1 MKFEEKYAELQ
12 QKRDLKFTSDTITL
26 CQNSA
31 RIGYKNIVASTN
43 ARSQIWDCYMQY
55 SVCDDVLVLNGNDNS
70 MHYVITIDD
79 GMPDS
84 WNFREQQKETE
95 LNCRIKNLLKENEE
109 LRKQVCDFDNLNRK
123 HCYEIRDFK
132 QKIFDEMIRF
142 SLCDLWESLQ
152 ALQEKNKK
160 DKK

>member
-55 SVCDDVLVLNGNDNS
+55 SISDDILVLNGNDNS

-84 WNFREQQKETE
+84 WCFRERQKETE
-95 LNCRIKNLLKENEE
+95 LNCRIKNLLKEN
-109 LRKQVCDFDNLNRK
+109 
-123 HCYEIRDFK
+123 
-132 QKIFDEMIRF
+132 FDEMIRF

-160 DKK
+160 DKE

>member
-1 MKFEEKYAELQ
+1 MKFEEKYAELR

-43 ARSQIWDCYMQY
+43 ARSEIWDFYMQY

-79 GMPDS
+79 GIPDS
-84 WNFREQQKETE
+84 WSFREQQKETE

-109 LRKQVCDFDNLNRK
+109 LKKQVCDFDNLNRK

-152 ALQEKNKK
+152 ALQEKNNK
-160 DKK
+160 DKE

>member
-70 MHYVITIDD
+70 MHYVFTIDD

-84 WNFREQQKETE
+84 WTFRERQKETE
-95 LNCRIKNLLKENEE
+95 LNCRIKNILKENEE
-109 LRKQVCDFDNLNRK
+109 LKVIL
-123 HCYEIRDFK
+123 I
-132 QKIFDEMIRF
+132 I
-142 SLCDLWESLQ
+142 
-152 ALQEKNKK
+152 
-160 DKK
+160 